1 MTGGQE
7 AQIKKEGGQTAKL
20 IREVEVKKSRG
31 IHSNQNL
38 SRAQL
43 TLGRWRRRRRRRNR
57 KNKSERK
64 KGISLLWLSSTIFMP
79 LLFSPL
85 L

>member
-1 MTGGQE
+1 MSGGQE

-20 IREVEVKKSRG
+20 IREEKFKKSPG

-43 TLGRWRRRRRRRNR
+43 TLGEWTEKEREIEIES
-57 KNKSERK
+57 KGKSV
-64 KGISLLWLSSTIFMP
+64 
-79 LLFSPL
+79 
-85 L
+85 